1 MKDDIEEREL
11 RVLNRNFSMAEYSES
26 WTKLERYLFIEIYN
40 VIKDF
45 YLSKSSENIKTFSSE
60 NILLT
65 LSINDLDN
73 SLFKKKNKQRDLL
86 TAAEGLSEKRIS
98 LVTIDDDGQYG
109 FDFISIFPRITY
121 NPSKDKQNMYVK
133 IPNEIYEQMVPIKSY
148 CQLDLKLLSEFGSG
162 NTIRLYEIF
171 KSYAFKKTF
180 DMGFNELRK
189 QLGFF
194 YEGNYQE
201 WKHFNAKV
209 LKPAVKEINSHKQYD
224 IEVFYEKRRG
234 LDKISFTI
242 KTHRAQDLSKIQVL
256 NLNELIDETVRKPNL
271 IQQKYIETV
280 LLFCKKDSSISNEK
294 ELIEWIVSDLINQQA
309 KLEAKFNFKHSMNAI
324 SKQVRSGS
332 YTQPYSHK
340 YLVIDSVTFDPIIYE
355 EIKKLDRE
363 GLHDVIKDQYSSEQ
377 IRANHF
383 GFILNSKNL
392 Y

>member
-1 MKDDIEEREL
+1 MHLLYEFR
-11 RVLNRNFSMAEYSES
+11 
-26 WTKLERYLFIEIYN
+26 EIYN

-45 YLSKSSENIKTFSSE
+45 YLARSSENIKKFSSE

-65 LSINDLDN
+65 LPINELDN

-98 LVTIDDDGQYG
+98 LVTIDNDGQYG

-121 NPSKDKQNMYVK
+121 NPNKDKLNMYVK
-133 IPNEIYEQMVPIKSY
+133 IPNEVYEQMVPIESY
-148 CQLDLKLLSEFGSG
+148 CQLDLKLLSAFGSG

-180 DMGFNELRK
+180 DIGFNELRK

-194 YEGNYQE
+194 NEGNYPE
-201 WKHFNAKV
+201 WKYFNAKV
-209 LKPAVKEINSHKQYD
+209 LKPAVKDINSHKQYD

-242 KTHRAQDLSKIQVL
+242 KIHRPQDLSKIQVL
-256 NLNELIDETVRKPNL
+256 NLNEEIDRISRKPNL

-280 LLFCKKDSSISNEK
+280 LFFCKKDSSISNEQ
-294 ELIEWIVSDLINQQA
+294 ELIDWIITDLISQQI
-309 KLEAKFNFKHSMNAI
+309 KLEAKFNFKFSMNAI
-324 SKQVRSGS
+324 SKQVRNGS

-340 YLVIDSVTFDPIIYE
+340 HLVIDEISFDPVIYE
-355 EIKKLDRE
+355 EMKKMERK
-363 GLHDVIKDQYSSEQ
+363 GLYDSIKDQYSSEL

-383 GFILNSKNL
+383 GFIIDS
-392 Y
+392 